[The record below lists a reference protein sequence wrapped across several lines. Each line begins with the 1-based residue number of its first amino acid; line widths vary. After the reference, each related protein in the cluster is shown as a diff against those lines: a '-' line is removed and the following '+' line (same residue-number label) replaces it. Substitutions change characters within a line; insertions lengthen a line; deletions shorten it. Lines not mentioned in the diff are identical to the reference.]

1 MNKVIIFDWGGVVES
16 HENDYED
23 LKNARMRMFKKL
35 NNSITEE
42 KVLNIWA
49 DKIPKGI
56 SMGATNDEKDIKD
69 WAKYI
74 MTSMGIINTSVD
86 AFKQLYEDEM
96 FTVKYYKD
104 VVEYAH
110 SLKDKCKIGILS
122 NLMSFDKKRINDQCD
137 LSKFDYVYLSFEI
150 GMLKP
155 NKEVYEYVL
164 NDLKI
169 DASNILFIDDN
180 KDNIEMAKACGWNTC
195 MAFGYELDKI
205 KNSVNKFLNEN

>member
-23 LKNARMRMFKKL
+23 LKNARMRMLKKL
-35 NNSITEE
+35 KENLSEE
-42 KVLNIWA
+42 EILNGWT
-49 DKIPKGI
+49 DKTLDGI
-56 SMGATNDEKDIKD
+56 SIGATNDEKNIKD
-69 WAKYI
+69 WANYI
-74 MTSMGIINTSVD
+74 MKNMGIINTSID
-86 AFKQLYEDEM
+86 TFKQLYEDEM
-96 FTVKYYKD
+96 STVKYYKD

-122 NLMSFDKKRINDQCD
+122 NLMPFDKKRIDDQYD

-150 GMLKP
+150 GMRKP
-155 NKEVYEYVL
+155 NKKVYEYVL

-169 DASNILFIDDN
+169 DASNILFIDDD